1 MWTLF
6 GNTPFLQK
14 MCVYMCIRVCT
25 YSEVALIDR
34 EDKVMDFSMF
44 KDSYR
49 MCIPRNGPFFHP
61 QQSSQ
66 VDTWRMSIVQRW
78 PLAGYCLSCM
88 SMGSPPAKKEEIMFR
103 CPLGRPHQG
112 PESYQLPCLLWS
124 LLQFPCPG
132 QALWDALKTQ
142 TSHKVTGG

>member
-1 MWTLF
+1 MWTLS

-14 MCVYMCIRVCT
+14 MCVYMCIRVYM

-49 MCIPRNGPFFHP
+49 MFTPRNGPFFHP

-66 VDTWRMSIVQRW
+66 VDT
-78 PLAGYCLSCM
+78 
-88 SMGSPPAKKEEIMFR
+88 
-103 CPLGRPHQG
+103 
-112 PESYQLPCLLWS
+112 
-124 LLQFPCPG
+124 
-132 QALWDALKTQ
+132 
-142 TSHKVTGG
+142 